1 MSNHYMGGILGM
13 YLQEVFLPQ
22 QVQYKC
28 TENYFT
34 IEINRKSGRKVFS
47 LVSITDRIVLLN

>member
-1 MSNHYMGGILGM
+1 MGGIFGM

-22 QVQYKC
+22 QVQYKY

-34 IEINRKSGRKVFS
+34 IEIENQEEKYF
-47 LVSITDRIVLLN
+47 LWLVLLIESCY